1 MIRKLQLFSLALFT
15 SATLSS
21 QITANQPVCGTQA
34 PSQQWQEWFNK
45 EVEKYTANL
54 ASGKTQ
60 MVNYTIPV
68 IVHIVHFGE
77 AVGTFPNIDSNQV
90 KSQLDVLNNDFAG
103 AGLNVGTVPFAFAN
117 LVANTG
123 IKFCR
128 AKNNP
133 QGGALIEPGIHRV
146 DADGSLWPNPA
157 TYTGSIQYYINTFVK
172 PSTAWD
178 PVRYLNIWISDR
190 PTGETLNGFATYP
203 AGTSLTGI
211 PSGSLGGIN
220 SDGIWVW
227 TKAFGTLGTIQAP
240 FDEGRTAT
248 HELGHWLG
256 LRHTWGDG
264 NCMTDYCND
273 TPWAKL
279 PNTGCPPVPSHIDRC
294 GAGQS
299 SYGEM
304 TMNFMDATE
313 DACKYMFTHDQN
325 IRIQTAMS
333 QCAYRNT
340 LGTHNL
346 CAPTNTVAASA
357 SASFSL
363 NSTPCIG
370 SPFTPFN
377 TSSGNPPPTY
387 VWSSSP
393 PASFNP
399 APSVAN
405 PAISL
410 STNGNYTLTLVATNS
425 LVSSTFTMA
434 INNVT
439 TCPFIST
446 CLDSLKGIKVIDTLR
461 SYVAPNNTLVVG
473 CQTGFAGYLTGSNC
487 YKDKEFAQFFSP
499 SSYTSVPS
507 PQVNSMIVLFNEDGT
522 VNGGTNPAVQ
532 ITCRIYGG
540 NVSSGPL
547 SQIGFKADSL
557 VKIINSPK
565 TNVVGFVGIPNY
577 VTPSNII
584 PYRYD
589 FVQPVVINSASG
601 FFGAIETPW
610 FSAGDSI
617 RIYSS
622 QKAVSSVDSNAWF
635 LQYGGSWK
643 TFRYFRQS
651 KIQLG
656 IIPIITCSPIVGLKE
671 STSAFHSNI
680 NLMPNP
686 SNGNFNMVFTLNKP
700 EDVIIR
706 IYNTLGKEISRTN
719 LRGVKNEVFTI
730 DLSTEPDGIYMAEI
744 SNQSEKVVKK
754 LIINH

>member
-1 MIRKLQLFSLALFT
+1 MIRKLQLLSLALFA
-15 SATLSS
+15 SVSLSS
-21 QITANQPVCGTQA
+21 QTSTYQPICGTQA

-45 EVEKYTANL
+45 EVEKYSANL
-54 ASGKTQ
+54 ALGKSQ
-60 MVNYTIPV
+60 MVNHTIPV

-90 KSQLDVLNNDFAG
+90 KSQIAVLNNDFAG
-103 AGLNVGTVPFAFAN
+103 TGLNAGTVPLAFAN
-117 LVANTG
+117 LISNTG

-128 AKNNP
+128 ATKNP
-133 QGGALIEPGIHRV
+133 QGGALTEPGIHRV
-146 DADGSLWPNPA
+146 DAQSNLWPNPA
-157 TYTGSIQYYINTFVK
+157 TYTGSIQYYVNTFVK

-178 PVRYLNIWISDR
+178 PIRYLNIWLSDR
-190 PTGETLNGFATYP
+190 PSGQTLNGFATYP

-211 PSGSLGGIN
+211 PTGSTGTVGD
-220 SDGIWVW
+220 DGIWVW
-227 TKAFGTLGTIQAP
+227 TKAFGTVGTIQAP

-294 GAGQS
+294 GVGQS
-299 SYGEM
+299 SFGEM

-346 CAPTNTVAASA
+346 CTPTNSPAVAAN
-357 SASFSL
+357 ASFNL
-363 NSTPCIG
+363 NTSPCIG
-370 SPFTPFN
+370 APFTPFN

-410 STNGNYTLTLVATNS
+410 SSNGNYTLTLVSTNS
-425 LVSSTFTMA
+425 LASSTFTMA
-434 INNVT
+434 IFNVT
-439 TCPFIST
+439 TCPFVST
-446 CLDSLKGIKVIDTLR
+446 CIDSLNPIKNTDTLR
-461 SYVAPNNTLVVG
+461 SYVASNNPLVVG
-473 CQTGFAGYLTGSNC
+473 CQTGFAGYLTGTNC
-487 YKDKEFAQFFSP
+487 YKDKEFAQFFAP

-507 PQVNSMIVLFNEDGT
+507 PQVNSMIVLFNEAGT
-522 VNGGTNPAVQ
+522 VNGGLNPAIQ
-532 ITCRIYGG
+532 ITARIYGG
-540 NVSSGPL
+540 NITSGPL
-547 SQIGFKADSL
+547 AQIGFKSDSL
-557 VKIINSPK
+557 LKIINTPG
-565 TNVVGFVGIPNY
+565 TNTISYVGFPGY
-577 VTPSNII
+577 VTPTNII
-584 PYRYD
+584 PYKFD
-589 FVQPVVINSASG
+589 FAQPVVINSASG
-601 FFGAIETPW
+601 FFGAVETPW
-610 FSAGDSI
+610 FSPGDSI
-617 RIYSS
+617 RIFSS
-622 QKAVSSVDSNAWF
+622 QKVASSLDSNAWF
-635 LQYGGSWK
+635 LQHGGNWK

-671 STSAFHSNI
+671 NLSGFNTNI

-686 SNGNFNMVFTLNKP
+686 SNGNFNMVFTLDKQ
-700 EDVIIR
+700 EDITIK
-706 IYNTLGKEISRTN
+706 IYNTIGHEISQTK
-719 LRGVKNEVFTI
+719 LRGVRNDVFNI
-730 DLSTEPDGIYMAEI
+730 DLSGEPDGIYITEI
-744 SNQSEKVVKK
+744 SNGSEKTVKK
-754 LIINH
+754 LIVNH